1 MQAAFQP
8 QVAGER
14 DSVRP
19 HRRPR
24 IADYNFRASSAQAKA
39 RKRKQMKGKI
49 AFIFLSQIFW
59 NQDFST
65 SYEAKK

>member
-14 DSVRP
+14 DSVRR

-39 RKRKQMKGKI
+39 RKRKQMKGKLLS
-49 AFIFLSQIFW
+49 FPFTNFLESGLF
-59 NQDFST
+59 N
-65 SYEAKK
+65 EL